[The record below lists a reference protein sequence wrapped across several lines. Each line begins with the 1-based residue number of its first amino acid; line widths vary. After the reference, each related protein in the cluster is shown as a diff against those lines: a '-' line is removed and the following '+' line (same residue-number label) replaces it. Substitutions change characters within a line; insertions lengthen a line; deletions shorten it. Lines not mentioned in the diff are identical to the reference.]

1 MEEKEGKN
9 NFITSKSRVK
19 ELKKEIRIFP
29 NSQKYEFVTKEEL
42 VDYLKNRLRSQERNG
57 RYNFRSFRPVKN
69 ITVGSIAL
77 FRFASDIMGWGEIS
91 KRAVYEPFK
100 RNNDNY
106 EGVIMFQPKSIKVF
120 DPPLTIRKLEQIT
133 NQIFHFKEN
142 YNTGRSYYKI
152 PFSFKSNIESVVNEV

>member
-1 MEEKEGKN
+1 ME
-9 NFITSKSRVK
+9 T
-19 ELKKEIRIFP
+19 KEIRIFP

-57 RYNFRSFRPVKN
+57 RYNFRTFRLVKN

-91 KRAVYEPFK
+91 KRAVYEPFQI
-100 RNNDNY
+100 NNYD
-106 EGVIMFQPKSIKVF
+106 GFIMFQPKSIKVF

-133 NQIFHFKEN
+133 NQIFHFGEN